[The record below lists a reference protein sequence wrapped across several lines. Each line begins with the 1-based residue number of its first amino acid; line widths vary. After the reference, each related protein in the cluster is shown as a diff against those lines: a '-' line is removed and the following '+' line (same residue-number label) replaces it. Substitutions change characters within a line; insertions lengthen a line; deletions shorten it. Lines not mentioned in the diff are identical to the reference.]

1 MKILVLTSR
10 LPWPLDK
17 GDKLRAYHQIRELS
31 KTHDVFLFCLT
42 SGNTAHIQAE
52 STPLA
57 GIVSGLK
64 IHQMSAVKRFSRLA
78 FAPLSSRP
86 FQVHWFY
93 QRAAQCSLDA
103 WVNEIQPDL
112 IYCQLVRMATYV
124 QHIHH
129 IPKVIDYICLLYTS
143 PSPRDYAA
151 SRMPSSA

>member
-31 KTHDVFLFCLT
+31 KTHEVYLFCLDVWKEAHMT
-42 SGNTAHIQAE
+42 SE

-57 GIVSGLK
+57 SIVRGLK
-64 IHQMSAVKRFSRLA
+64 IHRISTWKRISRLV

-93 QRAAQCSLDA
+93 QRAAQRSLDA
-103 WVNEIQPDL
+103 WVQEINPDL

-124 QHIHH
+124 Q
-129 IPKVIDYICLLYTS
+129 
-143 PSPRDYAA
+143 RNA
-151 SRMPSSA
+151 SHPQGH